1 MEDKDKKIEDL
12 QQDIYDTEGKYLKE
26 KEDPNRL
33 EKNNES
39 IAQGVGHLN
48 QQIEDLKKKKA
59 DLENDKS
66 KWMNKI
72 KDCELETKDVN
83 D

>member
-39 IAQGVGHLN
+39 IA
-48 QQIEDLKKKKA
+48 
-59 DLENDKS
+59 
-66 KWMNKI
+66 
-72 KDCELETKDVN
+72 
-83 D
+83 